1 MGRAARVIDGLGDL
15 FGSTGVV
22 FALAALDKRGVLE
35 ALAARAAALAGRDP
49 GAVVDVI
56 LRREALGS
64 TGFGAGTAIP
74 HGRLAGLDRIV
85 VVAAKLAA
93 PVDYAAL
100 DGLPVD
106 LVVLMM
112 APEGDGAE
120 HLKAL
125 ARVSRAL
132 RDAAWCGQL
141 RAAGSADV
149 FYETLVGTRRSAAA

>member
-1 MGRAARVIDGLGDL
+1 MIDFSLGDL
-15 FGSTGVV
+15 IDPAGIV
-22 FALAALDKRGVLE
+22 FDLAAPNKGAVLAALT
-35 ALAARAAALAGRDP
+35 ARAAALAARDP
-49 GAVVDVI
+49 AVVTDVI

-74 HGRLAGLDRIV
+74 HGRLPGLGRIV
-85 VVAAKLAA
+85 VVAARLAS

-106 LVVLMM
+106 LVVLML
-112 APEGDGAE
+112 APEGDGAG

-132 RDAAWCGQL
+132 RNAALCRILREATSADAFFAVLAGAAHSDAA
-141 RAAGSADV
+141 
-149 FYETLVGTRRSAAA
+149 